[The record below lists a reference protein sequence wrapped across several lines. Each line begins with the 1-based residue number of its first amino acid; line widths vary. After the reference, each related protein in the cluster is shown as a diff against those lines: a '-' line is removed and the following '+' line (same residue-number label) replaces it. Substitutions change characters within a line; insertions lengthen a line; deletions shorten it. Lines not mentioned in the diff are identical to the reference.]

1 MNKHES
7 EFQDLIEQL
16 GRERPSAP
24 EPNHAFTTDLRG
36 QLLEQYEQGAGWRIS
51 FSNLMSAAT
60 ALAVLALV
68 VLVGWFLNSSQQQP
82 TVVGEV
88 IQTTRVAETG
98 DPNKFERILF
108 GKDIQL
114 VNFALLPNPAESDSG
129 TVQFVV
135 DWQSANRITDNDFSS
150 YGGWLRIVNEQGELV
165 SEVIG
170 GLEWQPFNEGSQAQ
184 MKWTDQLPN
193 GRYQI
198 YAGIYDQTTLKNLL
212 SEEGDEFVLLDTLTI
227 APSTSIVT
235 HSTLQVSRFVDET
248 YTWNATVEHWQT
260 ADGRLNRTL
269 VVDEDGQLDHFAQND
284 GTRLYIGNTLNPIYS
299 PNRRLQSYFQLNDT
313 APNRTAA
320 EQAGKPP
327 FYSDLGWDSL
337 ADLLVSSELDCS
349 TYECIQQMVKPAL
362 VSSDLQ
368 RNEAYGWG
376 SSLIATVEENGRTVH
391 IFHIAYNDGLSS
403 EAFPQYRQV
412 KTDANSLEV
421 VSIQDYDGETLL
433 RSVELISREQVNLPL
448 REFQIVPE
456 IVEQTVMNGYGG
468 IVNFGDI
475 QFSGYGWSVWPTIGS
490 PNPLVFNIFWQADE
504 VPDNEL
510 TSFVHIFDE
519 SGGLVF
525 QNDTVLQWDAPTQAG
540 ERFTAH
546 FSLEKQLSHG
556 RHQVQV
562 GVYDTITG
570 QRLTTD
576 EGETAVQVDEIII
589 DK

>member
-36 QLLEQYEQGAGWRIS
+36 QLLEQYEQGAGWGIS
-51 FSNLMSAAT
+51 FGNLVSAAT

-88 IQTTRVAETG
+88 IQTTRVAETAVE
-98 DPNKFERILF
+98 DTTSN
-108 GKDIQL
+108 
-114 VNFALLPNPAESDSG
+114 V
-129 TVQFVV
+129 TH
-135 DWQSANRITDNDFSS
+135 
-150 YGGWLRIVNEQGELV
+150 
-165 SEVIG
+165 
-170 GLEWQPFNEGSQAQ
+170 
-184 MKWTDQLPN
+184 
-193 GRYQI
+193 
-198 YAGIYDQTTLKNLL
+198 TTLQ
-212 SEEGDEFVLLDTLTI
+212 I
-227 APSTSIVT
+227 
-235 HSTLQVSRFVDET
+235 SRFVDET

-320 EQAGKPP
+320 EQAGNPP

-433 RSVELISREQVNLPL
+433 RSVELISREQVSLPL

-456 IVEQTVMNGYGG
+456 IVEQTVMNGYMG

-546 FSLEKQLSHG
+546 FSLEKQLSNG
-556 RHQVQV
+556 RYQVQV
-562 GVYDTITG
+562 GVYDTVTG

-576 EGETAVQVDEIII
+576 AGETAVQVDEIII
-589 DK
+589 EK